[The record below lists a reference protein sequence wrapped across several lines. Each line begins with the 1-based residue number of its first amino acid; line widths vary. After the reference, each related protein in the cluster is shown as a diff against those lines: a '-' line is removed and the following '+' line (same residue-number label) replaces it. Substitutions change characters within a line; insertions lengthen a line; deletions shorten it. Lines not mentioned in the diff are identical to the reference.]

1 MHTKNILTMA
11 PLNTG
16 EQLWKNLQNLL
27 AGPSN
32 EDPSGIFTADELIRL
47 RMVYQGQTYEQ
58 THFTD
63 AGRTERFG
71 K

>member
-1 MHTKNILTMA
+1 MA

-27 AGPSN
+27 ASPSN

-58 THFTD
+58 SLNN
-63 AGRTERFG
+63 GQPKNNRS
-71 K
+71 KK